1 MDRKKKTIT
10 IFGSSIPK
18 PGDKEYET
26 AYELG
31 IILAKKGFNV
41 CTGGYQGIM
50 DAVSKGAK
58 ENGAE
63 AIGITVDLW
72 GAAPSK
78 HLTKQIECKTLFERI
93 LKLVGFGDGYV
104 ILQGGTGT
112 LLELSVVWEFMNKNL
127 SKVKPVAC
135 HSKLWKEIVGIMEKQ
150 IEHEGRKNGLIKC
163 FDTPIEIADFLEKKL
178 SQKI

>member
-1 MDRKKKTIT
+1 MNVDRKKKIIS
-10 IFGSSIPK
+10 IFGSSIPRQ
-18 PGDKEYET
+18 GDKEYQT

-31 IILAKKGFNV
+31 IFLAKKNFNV

-72 GAAPSK
+72 GSTPSK
-78 HLTKQIECKTLFERI
+78 YLTKEIKCESLFERI
-93 LKLVGFGDGYV
+93 SKLVETGDGYV

-112 LLELSVVWEFMNKNL
+112 FLELAVVWEMINKNL
-127 SKVKPVAC
+127 SKKKPAAC
-135 HSKLWKEIVGIMEKQ
+135 HSQMWKEIVEIMENQ
-150 IEHEGRKNGLIKC
+150 IKHEGRQNGLIKC
-163 FDTPIEIADFLEKKL
+163 FDKVEQIADYL
-178 SQKI
+178 SKELL